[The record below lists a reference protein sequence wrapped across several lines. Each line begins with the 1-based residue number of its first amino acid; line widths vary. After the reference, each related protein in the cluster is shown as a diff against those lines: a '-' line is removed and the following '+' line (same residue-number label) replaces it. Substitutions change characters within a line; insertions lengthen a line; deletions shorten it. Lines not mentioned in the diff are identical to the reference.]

1 MGVVDRLG
9 PICIGWAVWPS
20 TIVYSY
26 FYSAPSI
33 FAVFRNLVRE
43 IRFKKSGSANLDFF
57 SGSRK
62 VIDQKNRWV
71 YAINPS
77 FSGLRKVILQTRIF
91 FLVRE
96 KKLTR
101 KKIRVCRTT
110 FLEPL
115 FYTLLEKW
123 LQIKWSTGLHTR
135 FNG

>member
-101 KKIRVCRTT
+101 KKI
-110 FLEPL
+110 
-115 FYTLLEKW
+115 
-123 LQIKWSTGLHTR
+123 
-135 FNG
+135 